1 MSSDLFLIQM
11 QIKETSELYV
21 RCSTVCFDRCVSNF
35 TARKL
40 NDSEV
45 RESLSCIEKCTE
57 KFAKMNQRLT
67 LRLFELNKEEL
78 AKQ

>member
-1 MSSDLFLIQM
+1 MDDEMSEYLNKM

-21 RCSTVCFDRCVSNF
+21 RCSTICFDRCVSNF

-40 NDSEV
+40 NDKET
-45 RESLSCIEKCTE
+45 ECINKCTE

-67 LRLFELNKEEL
+67 LRLFELNREEL
-78 AKQ
+78 VKQ

>member
-1 MSSDLFLIQM
+1 MDEEMSEYLNKM

-40 NDSEV
+40 NDSE
-45 RESLSCIEKCTE
+45 LSCIEKCTE

-67 LRLFELNKEEL
+67 LRLFELNREEL